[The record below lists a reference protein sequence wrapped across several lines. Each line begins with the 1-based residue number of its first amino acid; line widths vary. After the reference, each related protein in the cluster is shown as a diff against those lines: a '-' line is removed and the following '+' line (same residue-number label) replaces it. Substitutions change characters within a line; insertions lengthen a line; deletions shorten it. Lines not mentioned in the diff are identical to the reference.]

1 MKPSYFYLL
10 ALLIIT
16 ACFGNDS
23 GKFPGVW
30 QSIHDPSQRIMITKS
45 DGDYFFETSNL
56 ESDLQG
62 VAGTYN
68 TKEHALDFDN
78 GSGTVAR
85 FVYNVSVQHMLA
97 LGKEFEKVSD
107 DLPEVKQDET
117 TSAEPSVKDND
128 VTKKAE
134 CEKGDALVI
143 NGNNVRL
150 RQDPDVTKQNI
161 LMQLNKGYEVVRIDE
176 KTVDGQIWYKVC
188 YDGQT
193 GWVSGQYAAAK

>member
-10 ALLIIT
+10 ALLFIT

-30 QSIHDPSQRIMITKS
+30 QNIHDPSQRIMITKS

-78 GSGTVAR
+78 GRGTVTR

-117 TSAEPSVKDND
+117 TSAENSVKDND
-128 VTKKAE
+128 ATRKVE

-161 LMQLNKGYEVVRIDE
+161 LMKLNKGYEVVRMDE

-193 GWVSGQYAAAK
+193 GWVSGQYAVAK